1 MPHQDSAIA
10 IASAIATARGSGTNA
25 DNTPSRAL
33 GAAPL
38 QVVAFRLGGQDYAF
52 EITKVKEVIMP
63 EGITS
68 IPQVADYLIG
78 LINLRGSLVPVVDL
92 RLRLQL
98 GDGHIDEHS
107 RILIT
112 RIGAR
117 TVGFIVDAV
126 SQVMRIPRAEIH
138 DPPETVARVAQKYIS
153 GVAMRP
159 GRPLLILLD
168 STAILSDVELDRV
181 TA

>member
-1 MPHQDSAIA
+1 MSHQDSAIA
-10 IASAIATARGSGTNA
+10 IASAIATARNGHSA
-25 DNTPSRAL
+25 EHASSRAP
-33 GAAPL
+33 GGAPL
-38 QVVAFRLGGQDYAF
+38 QVVAFSLAGQDYAF

-98 GDGHIDEHS
+98 GDGRIDEHS

-112 RIGAR
+112 RIGTR

-126 SQVMRIPRAEIH
+126 SQVMRVPRAEIH
-138 DPPETVARVAQKYIS
+138 DPPETVARVAQRYIT

-159 GRPLLILLD
+159 GKPLLILLD
-168 STAILSDVELDRV
+168 STAILSDAELDRV